1 MAVVNSI
8 WKGVKRVVMGNDL
21 SDYVTVE
28 FEGET
33 LGALNEESNH
43 RGTSTVFYRA
53 ADGRVVA
60 HRIRWSRWEGE
71 CDYGEVY
78 VFSSPDEAAGVF
90 RWEMECAG
98 VIPRRTVTL
107 DEL

>member
-8 WKGVKRVVMGNDL
+8 WKGFKRVVMGNDL

-53 ADGRVVA
+53 VDNRIVVHRV
-60 HRIRWSRWEGE
+60 RWSRWEGE

-78 VFSSPDEAAGVF
+78 VFSSLEDAEAMF
-90 RWEMECAG
+90 RWEMECVG